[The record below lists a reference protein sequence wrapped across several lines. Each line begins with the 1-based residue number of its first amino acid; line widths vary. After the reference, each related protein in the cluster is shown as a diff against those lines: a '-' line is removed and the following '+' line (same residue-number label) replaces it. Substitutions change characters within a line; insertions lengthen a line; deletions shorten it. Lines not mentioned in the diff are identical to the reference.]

1 MNRPEQQLATTFLH
15 AMMSRDAETLL
26 QVVAEDVVWHV
37 PPSSMPQ
44 FRGPHCGPAAVVAL
58 VTGAG
63 GTLFVEG
70 TQRLEPVSTVAA
82 GDQVA
87 ALFRMTAQT
96 LSGLDYD
103 NLYAFFFRCSGGRIV
118 EIRELVDTGY
128 LYALFGIEP
137 NWIRPAMPRGEE
149 L

>member
-1 MNRPEQQLATTFLH
+1 MNRPEQQLVNTFLH
-15 AMMSRDAETLL
+15 AMMSRDADTLAR
-26 QVVAEDVVWHV
+26 VVAEDVVWHV
-37 PPSSMPQ
+37 LPSAMPQ
-44 FRGPHCGPAAVVAL
+44 FRGPHRGPAGVVAL

-70 TQRLEPVSTVAA
+70 TQRIEPVSTVVD

-87 ALFRMTAQT
+87 ALFRMTART

-103 NLYAFFFRCSGGRIV
+103 NLYAFFFRCSFGQIV

-128 LYALFGIEP
+128 LYGLLGIEP
-137 NWIRPAMPRGEE
+137 TWIRSALPRGRQV
-149 L
+149 

>member
-1 MNRPEQQLATTFLH
+1 MNRPEQQLVNTFLH
-15 AMMSRDAETLL
+15 AMMSRDADTLAR
-26 QVVAEDVVWHV
+26 VVAEDVVWHV
-37 PPSSMPQ
+37 PPSAMPQ
-44 FRGPHCGPAAVVAL
+44 FRGPHRGPAGVVAL

-70 TQRLEPVSTVAA
+70 TQRIEPVSTVVD

-87 ALFRMTAQT
+87 ALFRMTART

-103 NLYAFFFRCSGGRIV
+103 NLYAFFFRCSGGQIV

-128 LYALFGIEP
+128 LYGLLGIEP
-137 NWIRPAMPRGEE
+137 TWIRSALTRGRQV
-149 L
+149 